1 MLQDAAGP
9 ANDFPQRRSRKFSD
23 QVINQWLYLLES
35 SFPCG
40 YLVAYVYGERGFRRK
55 NLLRVRSEWI
65 RYIIAGA
72 YDACMYVHV
81 VDQTT
86 TVQLVSSQ

>member
-1 MLQDAAGP
+1 MALSA
-9 ANDFPQRRSRKFSD
+9 R
-23 QVINQWLYLLES
+23 IEL
-35 SFPCG
+35 PCG